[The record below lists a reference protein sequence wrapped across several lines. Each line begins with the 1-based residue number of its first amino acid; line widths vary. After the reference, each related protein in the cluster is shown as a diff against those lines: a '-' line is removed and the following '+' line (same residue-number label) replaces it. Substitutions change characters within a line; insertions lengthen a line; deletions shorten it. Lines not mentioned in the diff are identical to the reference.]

1 MEPAVY
7 MATKNTVKSDLNRVS
22 RLQTPDLH
30 FYDGSLSPASHMSSS
45 VSSLVDSL
53 RHVRYDR

>member
-1 MEPAVY
+1 MY

-45 VSSLVDSL
+45 MSSHVDSL